1 MPTVFISYR
10 REDSPG
16 YAGRLHDHLKREFGT
31 ANVFIDVDTLQP
43 GDHFA
48 EAIHKTLSN
57 CDVLLAL
64 IGPRWLTAA
73 DDQGQPRLEDE
84 NDFVRLEIETA
95 FKRNVRTIPVLVER
109 AAMPRAKDLPQPL
122 RPLTMR
128 QAIELADTRWDYDVG
143 KLVRSVARLDQ
154 VRQSAVAKSISTQA
168 VEPTPFEGPVG
179 RVGLLKRCRALWVN
193 RAPFGD
199 RQQTFRAGD
208 GVWKGYTPRLMR
220 NLPPELGIALLSVM
234 VACVMLFAWLMP
246 SEQLLTITRPAG
258 GTISAPGIR
267 CGTRGSDCSTNRPR
281 GESIELTPE
290 ADAGFALVGY
300 TGDCAPGGR
309 TIMSAPRHCGATFE
323 AIPTVPAVTTQAL
336 RIAPVPRGGTLL
348 GIDINCGT
356 MGSVC
361 SANYP
366 VGVPVELHAKADAGF
381 TFMGFVGDCVPLG
394 RTQMTSLRTCS
405 AKFSQTHEL
414 IFLNAGQ
421 SATPSPTATRP
432 GYGDVGGHAA
442 VPVPLATGP
451 EAAGTPS
458 TDEESSRTKIQDTL
472 REYCAA
478 QEALDPAAVQRVYP
492 KVDMNALG
500 IELNKSK
507 YKSLTCKVSDPIFLT
522 LDAAAGTATVQT
534 ELKRVFEQIAVIA
547 TESSETIAVMTLS
560 RPNPQS
566 RWFIETVTFKP
577 AK

>member
-1 MPTVFISYR
+1 VPTVFISYR

-109 AAMPRAKDLPQPL
+109 AAMPRAKDLPEPL

-154 VRQSAVAKSISTQA
+154 VQQSPVAKSISTQA
-168 VEPTPFEGPVG
+168 VEPTSFKGPVG

-199 RQQTFRAGD
+199 RQQTFRARD

-220 NLPPELGIALLSVM
+220 NLPLELGIALLSVM
-234 VACVMLFAWLMP
+234 VACVMLFAWLVP
-246 SEQLLTITRPAG
+246 SERLLTITRPAG
-258 GTISAPGIR
+258 GTISATGIR
-267 CGTRGSDCSTNRPR
+267 CGTRGSDCSTSRPK

-290 ADAGFALVGY
+290 ADAGFAFVGY

-309 TIMSAPRHCGATFE
+309 TIMSAPRLCGATFE
-323 AIPTVPAVTTQAL
+323 AISTVPAVTTQAL
-336 RIAPVPRGGTLL
+336 RIAPVPTGGTLL

-361 SANYP
+361 SASYP
-366 VGVPVELHAKADAGF
+366 AGVPVELHPKADPGF

-394 RTQMTSLRTCS
+394 RTQMTSSRTCS
-405 AKFSQTHEL
+405 ARFSQTHEL
-414 IFLNAGQ
+414 MARNGGRPGSTPSP
-421 SATPSPTATRP
+421 SATPPASPT
-432 GYGDVGGHAA
+432 GGNAA
-442 VPVPLATGP
+442 VLVPL
-451 EAAGTPS
+451 
-458 TDEESSRTKIQDTL
+458 TDEESSKTKIQDTL
-472 REYCAA
+472 KEYCAA

-500 IELNKSK
+500 IQLNKSK
-507 YKSLTCKVSDPIFLT
+507 YKSLTCKFSDPIFLT

-534 ELKRVFEQIAVIA
+534 ELRRVFEQAAVIA
-547 TESSETIAVMTLS
+547 TESSETTAVMTLS
-560 RPNPQS
+560 RPSPRS
-566 RWFIETVTFKP
+566 PWFIETVTFK
-577 AK
+577 KK